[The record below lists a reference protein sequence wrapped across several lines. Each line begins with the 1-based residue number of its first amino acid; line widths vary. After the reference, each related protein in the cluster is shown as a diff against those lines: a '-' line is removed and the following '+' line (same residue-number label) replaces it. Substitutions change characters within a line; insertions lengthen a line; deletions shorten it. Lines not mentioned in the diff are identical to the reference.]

1 MMKRTTII
9 TTLFVAF
16 LMMFAMMPPAAG
28 KAHANSDN
36 ETTGTEKTIILD
48 PGTATGDLITVK
60 STDEGAMA
68 ESEEEAANGQF
79 YVKEDVMY
87 YKLPDPPNTFAAPAG
102 VDCKGWIQYHMI
114 QWKHNTGEAVA
125 FRQDE
130 DSLTLTA
137 VWGPSD
143 VNVNPYDNLVCSFND
158 ENLTA
163 TIVGYGTTD
172 LDPLISIPYSVNQG
186 GDTPQCT
193 ITGIDDYAFQYL
205 KPMFSLDLYP
215 LYIPSGVRFIG
226 DYAFY
231 DTDCFNGVV
240 FESDTGESQL
250 ERIGNYAFANC
261 TECTSVEIPA
271 SVKTIGENAFAD
283 CDYLKNAVYQGTK
296 EQWDKVSVG
305 AGNED
310 LTDVLTFQ
318 PTQIKNVVLSKSSYT
333 YNGKVQK
340 PAIKTICG
348 KTLKEGTD
356 YTAKWSNKSSKNA
369 GTYSVTVTGK
379 GDYVGTGTAK
389 YTIAKAANTLKIK
402 PKTATVKYSKVRE
415 KAQTLGV
422 AKVINFTSKGQGTK
436 TYVKKSGNKKIT
448 INKKTGKVTLKK
460 GLKKGTYKVTVKVK
474 ATGNTNYKP
483 STEKTVTFKV
493 KVFAPTP
500 TTKLSKKY
508 VTICKGTSYKLKLTG
523 TKASEVKWKSK
534 NSRVAKV
541 KKGKITAVKKGTTYI
556 TAKYKGKTYKCKV
569 VVMTKN
575 SLDQKISAA
584 QGWHCEN
591 IWNSGFCDISH
602 YIEEGTDSVGEK
614 MDINKTITRLDKSWK
629 NYPKWNTFVESVV
642 GSRYSKF
649 KSAWKNA
656 RKESEKLKQMLDK
669 KGTPKPKSNYYFPS
683 EKLSDYVWDMF
694 GALPELN

>member
-1 MMKRTTII
+1 MKRTTII

-16 LMMFAMMPPAAG
+16 LLIFAMMPPAAG

-36 ETTGTEKTIILD
+36 ETTGTEKTIILG

-68 ESEEEAANGQF
+68 ESEVEAANGQF

-87 YKLPDPPNTFAAPAG
+87 YKLPDPPNTFAAPVG
-102 VDCKGWIQYHMI
+102 VGFKGWIQYHMI

-143 VNVNPYDNLVCSFND
+143 VNVNPYDNLVCSFNN

-163 TIVGYGTTD
+163 TIVGYGTTEM
-172 LDPLISIPYSVNQG
+172 DPLISIPYSVNQG

-193 ITGIDDYAFQYL
+193 VTGIGDYAFQYL
-205 KPMFSLDLYP
+205 TPMFSLNLYP

-231 DTDCFNGVV
+231 DTDCFNGVD

-283 CDYLKNAVYQGTK
+283 CDYLKSAVYQGTK

-318 PTQIKNVVLSKSSYT
+318 YTQVKSVVLSNSSYT
-333 YNGKVQK
+333 YNGKVQR
-340 PAIKTICG
+340 PTIKTISG
-348 KTLKEGTD
+348 KELKEGTD
-356 YTAKWSNKSSKNA
+356 YDVKWSNKSSKNA
-369 GTYSVTVTGK
+369 GSYTVTVTGK
-379 GDYVGTGTAK
+379 GDYVGTSTAK
-389 YTIAKAANTLKIK
+389 YTINKASNTLKVK
-402 PKTATVKYSKVRE
+402 GKTATIKYAKVKK

-422 AKVINFTSKGQGTK
+422 TKVIKFTSKGQGAK
-436 TYVKKSGNKKIT
+436 TYIKKSGNKKIT
-448 INKKTGKVTLKK
+448 INKKTGRVTLKK

-474 ATGNTNYKP
+474 AAGTSNYKA
-483 STEKTVTFKV
+483 STVKTVTFKV
-493 KVFAPTP
+493 KV
-500 TTKLSKKY
+500 
-508 VTICKGTSYKLKLTG
+508 
-523 TKASEVKWKSK
+523 
-534 NSRVAKV
+534 R
-541 KKGKITAVKKGTTYI
+541 
-556 TAKYKGKTYKCKV
+556 
-569 VVMTKN
+569 
-575 SLDQKISAA
+575 
-584 QGWHCEN
+584 
-591 IWNSGFCDISH
+591 
-602 YIEEGTDSVGEK
+602 
-614 MDINKTITRLDKSWK
+614 
-629 NYPKWNTFVESVV
+629 
-642 GSRYSKF
+642 
-649 KSAWKNA
+649 
-656 RKESEKLKQMLDK
+656 
-669 KGTPKPKSNYYFPS
+669 
-683 EKLSDYVWDMF
+683 
-694 GALPELN
+694 

>member
-1 MMKRTTII
+1 MMKKTTII

-68 ESEEEAANGQF
+68 ESEVEAANGQF

-172 LDPLISIPYSVNQG
+172 PDPLISIPYSVNQG

-193 ITGIDDYAFQYL
+193 ITGIGDYAFQYL
-205 KPMFSLDLYP
+205 TPMFSLNLYP

-231 DTDCFNGVV
+231 DADCFNGVV
-240 FESDTGESQL
+240 CESDTGESQL
-250 ERIGNYAFANC
+250 ERIGKYAFANC
-261 TECTSVEIPA
+261 TECTSVEIPT

-283 CDYLKNAVYQGTK
+283 CDYLKSAVYQGTK

-305 AGNED
+305 A
-310 LTDVLTFQ
+310 
-318 PTQIKNVVLSKSSYT
+318 
-333 YNGKVQK
+333 
-340 PAIKTICG
+340 
-348 KTLKEGTD
+348 
-356 YTAKWSNKSSKNA
+356 
-369 GTYSVTVTGK
+369 
-379 GDYVGTGTAK
+379 
-389 YTIAKAANTLKIK
+389 
-402 PKTATVKYSKVRE
+402 ATR
-415 KAQTLGV
+415 
-422 AKVINFTSKGQGTK
+422 I
-436 TYVKKSGNKKIT
+436 
-448 INKKTGKVTLKK
+448 
-460 GLKKGTYKVTVKVK
+460 
-474 ATGNTNYKP
+474 
-483 STEKTVTFKV
+483 
-493 KVFAPTP
+493 
-500 TTKLSKKY
+500 
-508 VTICKGTSYKLKLTG
+508 
-523 TKASEVKWKSK
+523 
-534 NSRVAKV
+534 
-541 KKGKITAVKKGTTYI
+541 
-556 TAKYKGKTYKCKV
+556 
-569 VVMTKN
+569 
-575 SLDQKISAA
+575 
-584 QGWHCEN
+584 
-591 IWNSGFCDISH
+591 
-602 YIEEGTDSVGEK
+602 
-614 MDINKTITRLDKSWK
+614 
-629 NYPKWNTFVESVV
+629 
-642 GSRYSKF
+642 
-649 KSAWKNA
+649 
-656 RKESEKLKQMLDK
+656 
-669 KGTPKPKSNYYFPS
+669 
-683 EKLSDYVWDMF
+683 
-694 GALPELN
+694 